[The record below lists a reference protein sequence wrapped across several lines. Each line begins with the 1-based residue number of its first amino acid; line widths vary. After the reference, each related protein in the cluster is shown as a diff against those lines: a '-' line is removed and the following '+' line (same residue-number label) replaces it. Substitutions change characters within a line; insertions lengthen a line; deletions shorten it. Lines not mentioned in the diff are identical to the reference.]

1 MARKFYPKTMKF
13 PPVSRRQFIKSATV
27 ASLASYGGL
36 SGKDPADPSQGVAGQ
51 NWAENFTY
59 GAARF
64 HQPETIDELRKLVG
78 RSRRVKALGGRHSF
92 SRIADTDADL
102 IGTSQFNRLIDLDP
116 QKRAVTVGSGM
127 KYGHLAELLH
137 DAGFAVHNLA
147 SLPHIQVGGAIA
159 TATHGSGDDNGN
171 LATQVRGLELVTA
184 EGELI
189 RLERGDRNFEGA
201 VVHLGALGLITSVT
215 LDIVPTFEVRQYVF
229 IGLPL
234 EQLQA
239 NFDAIFSS
247 AYSVSVF
254 TDWQRDPGLT
264 TIWLKHKVAGETIET
279 PPEMFG
285 AKRAERHVHP
295 IVGYDS
301 EVCTP
306 QLGEVGPWFNRL
318 PHFLM
323 EFRPSTA
330 EELQSEFFLARRHAV
345 AGIGELHG
353 LRRELAG
360 VLQISEIR
368 AVKADDL
375 WMSTAYGE
383 DQVAL
388 HFTWIKDWPRVQDA
402 LTLVQEKLVPLGAR
416 PHWGKLTTMRP
427 EDLQPR
433 YPKLSEFHQLAARLD
448 PTGKFRNDYLEKYV
462 FG

>member
-1 MARKFYPKTMKF
+1 MARRFYRPNPEGCT
-13 PPVSRRQFIKSATV
+13 VSRRQFIKSATV
-27 ASLASYGGL
+27 ASLASCGNL
-36 SGKDPADPSQGVAGQ
+36 PSKALADPSQGVAGQ
-51 NWAENFTY
+51 NWAESFTY

-64 HQPETIDELRKLVG
+64 HQPETIDELREVV
-78 RSRRVKALGGRHSF
+78 RQSRRVKALGGRHSF

-102 IGTSQFNRLIDLDP
+102 IDTSQFNRLIDLDP

-201 VVHLGALGLITSVT
+201 VVHLGALGLITRVT

-264 TIWLKHKVAGETIET
+264 TIWLKHKVAGETIKT

-448 PTGKFRNDYLEKYV
+448 PTGKFRNDYLEQYV
-462 FG
+462 LG